1 MKSTKQH
8 PKYWL
13 NQGTR
18 YQFRIWNVQV
28 FAQNM
33 GPCFPWPKT
42 RFAVTCPGPPP
53 MAKNAICGHLP
64 SLPPPCEGSYS
75 KFDFPGR

>member
-42 RFAVTCPGPPP
+42 RFAVTCLRFP
-53 MAKNAICGHLP
+53 LP
-64 SLPPPCEGSYS
+64 AREVTQNSTFQDARLSVTPETL
-75 KFDFPGR
+75 KRHV